1 MKKLP
6 HFLLL
11 ALLSSFHLTACAD
24 DKAAAPAATPPA
36 SEAKPADAAPSAPAA
51 TGEAKPADAA
61 APADGAKPAEEG
73 KKEGKKGDG
82 EGDCN

>member
-1 MKKLP
+1 MKKLS

-36 SEAKPADAAPSAPAA
+36 SEAKPADAAPATPAT
-51 TGEAKPADAA
+51 TGEAKPTEAA
-61 APADGAKPAEEG
+61 APADGAKPTEG
-73 KKEGKKGDG
+73 DKKEEKKGDG